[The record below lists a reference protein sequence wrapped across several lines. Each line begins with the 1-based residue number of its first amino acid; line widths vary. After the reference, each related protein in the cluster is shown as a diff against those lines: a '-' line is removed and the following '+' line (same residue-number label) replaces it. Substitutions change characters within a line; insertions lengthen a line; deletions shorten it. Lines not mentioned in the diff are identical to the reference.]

1 MPPTDKS
8 VKFDPGHQQDLFC
21 KGKANLLTQL

>member
-8 VKFDPGHQQDLFC
+8 VKFVPGHQQELIC
-21 KGKANLLTQL
+21 MGKANLLTQF